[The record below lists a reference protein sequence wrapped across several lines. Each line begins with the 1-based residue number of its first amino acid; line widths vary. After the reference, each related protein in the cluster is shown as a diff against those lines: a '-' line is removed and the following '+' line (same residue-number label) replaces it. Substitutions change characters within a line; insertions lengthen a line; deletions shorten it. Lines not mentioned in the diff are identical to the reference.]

1 MHLNFF
7 PFEYGVKSRI
17 AEFLEHC
24 MSAYQKVKNMQKNI
38 FLRKSLDDL
47 TLQIDLSLGK
57 TNNFEFSMI
66 HRKRRF
72 QDYHTSFSNFI
83 KLVRF

>member
-24 MSAYQKVKNMQKNI
+24 MSAYQKVKNMQK
-38 FLRKSLDDL
+38 RKSLYDL
-47 TLQIDLSLGK
+47 TFQIDLSLKK
-57 TNNFEFSMI
+57 TFGIIMI
-66 HRKRRF
+66 H
-72 QDYHTSFSNFI
+72 I
-83 KLVRF
+83 IE